1 MVFDFFFTYNLLLRY
16 VSLLKTAMSEF
27 HIVIPNVISVFM
39 PSNYFSHF
47 KIEVFLLWYE
57 SQYQYRLRTNRKKY
71 ITKILNVRYSPFK
84 MFMLF
89 SFDCHD
95 LFSSLAENRFF
106 LTSSILTA
114 VYPPST
120 PLTSS
125 PPPFPFG
132 PTSFC
137 FSIDNNQVAMTYSVY

>member
-57 SQYQYRLRTNRKKY
+57 SQYQYRLRTNRKNISLKFWMY
-71 ITKILNVRYSPFK
+71 ATVHLKCSCFFHLIVMIYLVLLLKI
-84 MFMLF
+84 
-89 SFDCHD
+89 D
-95 LFSSLAENRFF
+95 FSSHHISWLQFT
-106 LTSSILTA
+106 LPLLLSL
-114 VYPPST
+114 PPHLPSHLDP
-120 PLTSS
+120 PL
-125 PPPFPFG
+125 
-132 PTSFC
+132 
-137 FSIDNNQVAMTYSVY
+137 SVSQ

>member
-106 LTSSILTA
+106 LTSYILTT

>member
-1 MVFDFFFTYNLLLRY
+1 MISFLHITCYLDT
-16 VSLLKTAMSEF
+16 SLLKTAMSEF
-27 HIVIPNVISVFM
+27 HIVIPNVISVSM
-39 PSNYFSHF
+39 PSNYFSHSF
-47 KIEVFLLWYE
+47 ILK
-57 SQYQYRLRTNRKKY
+57 LRFFCCDMKVSISTGLGLIGKNISLKFWMY
-71 ITKILNVRYSPFK
+71 ATVHLNFSCF
-84 MFMLF
+84 F

-95 LFSSLAENRFF
+95 LFSSLTENRFF
-106 LTSSILTA
+106 LTSYILTT

-137 FSIDNNQVAMTYSVY
+137 FSIENNQVAMTYSVY